1 MSLFPP
7 AKAKRLGTYSEAR
20 KRARARQM
28 ERRQARAAERLQ
40 VAKIAAAM
48 RKQKE
53 SWRAIEI
60 HVESLVEANVLKRP
74 YSHETIRQLAAA
86 YASGKTSVEDYVDRR
101 RAGRPNRI
109 DHVLLNVIWKAV
121 LTNEA
126 HPVTQL
132 HEAIVQ
138 KAEELGIVP
147 PSYDTVKRRVAEYGR
162 AKRTGAAFG
171 ASAAQMEAMT
181 HSTVPAKFPHDVW
194 VLDEF
199 DAPFYSRV
207 FDKKLEKHVS
217 VRATVITIADHRSG
231 VIVGYW
237 LVDPSRRIDPETG
250 LAMRAGFEASDVMAA
265 LLSAAWGRS
274 LATPACADFTG
285 WLPRCL
291 RWDNHSTHGSLRPI
305 LTELG
310 ERLGV
315 EVASFHKASEDAPVT
330 SFADWQEVDVEGAQY
345 SDSKDGITI
354 PKLPVMRAINRGKI
368 ESAIGIVKRWCAHV
382 DSHVDR
388 VIPLDRLEESPK
400 HLRDVK
406 AGAGSR
412 EYRRMPIAVERLP
425 DIDDSRA
432 LLDAVVRRFNH
443 EAVPKRT
450 GMARRALYR
459 KTWSDAGLRPG
470 VDLLAALPIN
480 VGFVTAEGIVYD
492 RDGEST
498 TFAYEVEGRYA
509 LLLDSE
515 VTFKVD
521 PIRRGIWVLIEN
533 RWCWVPDKFTWAS
546 APGRAEQVARQA
558 AASARY
564 HASEGIAARGAQKDE
579 RHGPGATAEDE
590 RAAEDVLKGKRRR
603 PSDSA
608 PSEPSEDTA
617 RPTAPPPA
625 ASNAEAPT
633 TPMPGFRSR
642 ADRLRDANGQSG
654 LDAVG

>member
-1 MSLFPP
+1 MSLFSPD
-7 AKAKRLGTYSEAR
+7 KAKPLGTFTEAR

-28 ERRQARAAERLQ
+28 ARREARAAERLK

-48 RKQKE
+48 RKQQQ
-53 SWRAIEI
+53 SWRAIEL
-60 HVESLVEANVLKRP
+60 HVESLVEASVLRRP

-86 YASGKTSVEDYVDRR
+86 YASGKTSIEDYTDRR

-109 DHVLLNVIWKAV
+109 DHVLLNMIRQAV

-132 HEAIVQ
+132 HDALVQ
-138 KAEELGIVP
+138 KAEALEIVP

-162 AKRTGAAFG
+162 AKRTAAAFG
-171 ASAAQMEAMT
+171 ARAAQMEGMT

-237 LVDPSRRIDPETG
+237 LVDPSRRIDPKTG
-250 LAMRAGFEASDVMAA
+250 LAMRAGFEAADVLAA

-274 LATPACADFTG
+274 LATPACAVFTG

-291 RWDNHSTHGSLRPI
+291 RWDNHSTHGSLREI

-310 ERLGV
+310 QRLGV
-315 EVASFHKASEDAPVT
+315 EVASFHKASEDAPAT
-330 SFADWQEVDVEGAQY
+330 SFADWQEVEVEGVQY
-345 SDSKDGITI
+345 SDAQHGIVV
-354 PKLPVMRAINRGKI
+354 PKLPKMRAINRGKI
-368 ESAIGIVKRWCAHV
+368 ERTIGVVKRWCSQV

-388 VIPLDRLEESPK
+388 VMPLDRLEESPK

-412 EYRRMPIAVERLP
+412 EYRRMPIAVDRLP
-425 DIDDSRA
+425 DIENSRA
-432 LLDAVVRRFNH
+432 MLDAVVRRFNH
-443 EAVPKRT
+443 EAVPKRI
-450 GMARRALYR
+450 GMTRRALYR
-459 KTWSDAGLRPG
+459 QTWSDAGLRPG

-492 RDGEST
+492 RDGVST

-509 LLLDSE
+509 LLLDTE

-558 AASARY
+558 TANSRY
-564 HASEGIAARGAQKDE
+564 HASESIGARGAQKDE

-590 RAAEDVLKGKRRR
+590 KAAEETLEKKRR
-603 PSDSA
+603 A
-608 PSEPSEDTA
+608 PS
-617 RPTAPPPA
+617 
-625 ASNAEAPT
+625 AEAPADAAADAPTPT
-633 TPMPGFRSR
+633 TPPPSASKPEAPSTPVFRSR
-642 ADRLRDANGQSG
+642 ADRLRDDDGQTP